1 MKPNGNNL
9 KEASEREIW
18 GQHNILLG
26 QRSAW
31 FGTKEFGRTI
41 IILIF
46 ALTEQLQKTPT
57 DTLKIPNFSLKL
69 KLVES

>member
-1 MKPNGNNL
+1 MGT
-9 KEASEREIW
+9 AQHTTRAEICLVW
-18 GQHNILLG
+18 
-26 QRSAW
+26 
-31 FGTKEFGRTI
+31 TKEFGRTI